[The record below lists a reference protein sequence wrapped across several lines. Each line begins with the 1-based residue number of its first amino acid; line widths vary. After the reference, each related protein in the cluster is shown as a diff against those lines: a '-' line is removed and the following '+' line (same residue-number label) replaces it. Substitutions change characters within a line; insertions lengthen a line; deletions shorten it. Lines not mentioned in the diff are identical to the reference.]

1 MKLKKI
7 FIAFVVATLS
17 GFVYA
22 DDYSH
27 ITFVTSDCL
36 QSIESSNLVMTVSG
50 NNLVATNGT
59 TTLTLSLSQLQKM
72 YFSDSEGVYTNLQ
85 LTEENQTITEVFT
98 LDGRS
103 IGTFQSLREAVIGLN
118 KGSYILRQG
127 QNTQKIILQ

>member
-27 ITFVTSDCL
+27 ITFVTSDGL

-72 YFSDSEGVYTNLQ
+72 YFSDSEGVYTSLQ

-98 LDGRS
+98 LDGRN